1 MDSNG
6 FKKAGTYYLV
16 GNLFNKG
23 IAFLTVPVFTRILST
38 TDYGIVTTYNSWISI
53 IAMVAG
59 FALHMGVRMAFV
71 DYRREIDDFMSSIIL
86 FTLVSSF
93 GLIISIV
100 SIAILL
106 NINLNLLIIV
116 LCLLQGISSAIVQDY
131 THYLMMQYRY
141 RFRTVLMILPNL
153 LSVVTSIMA
162 ILFVFKTDLYL
173 GRIIP
178 TALIN
183 IFFGMIVVAFVLNHG
198 KIRINWEYVKYGL
211 KISAPLIVHGI
222 SLNILSQSDRTMIT
236 WLADAS
242 QTGIYSLIY
251 NFSMIATV
259 ITTALEGVWVPWFT
273 NKMVKREIS
282 DINVFAKD
290 YVNLITYAIVCLIFV
305 APEVVKI
312 LASADYWDG
321 IVIIPPIVLSNY
333 IIFMYT
339 LYVNIEHFYKRTVYI
354 SINTLTAAVINIIL
368 NYIFIPYFGYV
379 AAAYTTIVAYVVSLF
394 MHASY
399 AKKLEKELYPIKIF
413 VRPLTHILFAS
424 IMFYVL
430 MGYPLIRWTFMVI
443 YFLAMLFR
451 ERNRLFILFPDL
463 KARIKNKGVFV

>member
-1 MDSNG
+1 MASNG
-6 FKKAGTYYLV
+6 FKKAGTYYLI

-38 TDYGIVTTYNSWISI
+38 ADYGIVTTYSSWISI

-71 DYRREIDDFMSSIIL
+71 DYEEKINDFMSSIIL
-86 FTLVSSF
+86 FTLASSF
-93 GLIISIV
+93 GIV
-100 SIAILL
+100 VMVVSVTIFL
-106 NINLNLLIIV
+106 NININLLLIV
-116 LCLLQGISSAIVQDY
+116 LCLLQGIFSAVVEDY
-131 THYLMMQYRY
+131 TNYLMMQYRY
-141 RFRTVLMILPNL
+141 RFRTALMILPNL
-153 LSVVTSIMA
+153 LSIFVSIFA
-162 ILFVFKTDLYL
+162 IMFVLKTDLYL
-173 GRIIP
+173 GRIVP
-178 TALIN
+178 TAVIN
-183 IFFGMIVVAFVLNHG
+183 IFFGIIIVVLVLTHG
-198 KIRINWEYVKYGL
+198 KIRINWQYVKYGL

-222 SLNILSQSDRTMIT
+222 ALNILSQSDRTMIT

-282 DINVFAKD
+282 DINVLAKD
-290 YVNLITYAIVCLIFV
+290 YVNLMTYAIVCLILV

-312 LASADYWDG
+312 LASRNYWEG
-321 IVIIPPIVLSNY
+321 IVIIPPVVLSNY

-354 SINTLTAAVINIIL
+354 SINTLTAAAINIIL
-368 NYIFIPYFGYV
+368 NFIFIPHYGYI
-379 AAAYTTIVAYVVSLF
+379 AAAYTTIAAYVVSLF

-413 VRPLTHILFAS
+413 IRPLAHILITS
-424 IMFYVL
+424 IVFYIL
-430 MGYPLIRWTFMVI
+430 MDLPLIRWPLMVI
-443 YFLAMLFR
+443 YFLTMLFR
-451 ERNRLFILFPDL
+451 ERNRLFEFFPSF
-463 KARIKNKGVFV
+463 KSKIKK

>member
-1 MDSNG
+1 MASNG
-6 FKKAGTYYLV
+6 FKKAGTYYLI

-38 TDYGIVTTYNSWISI
+38 ADYGIVTTYNSWISI

-71 DYRREIDDFMSSIIL
+71 DYEEKINDFMSSIIL
-86 FTLVSSF
+86 FTLASSF
-93 GLIISIV
+93 GIV
-100 SIAILL
+100 VMVVSVTIFL
-106 NINLNLLIIV
+106 NININLLLIV
-116 LCLLQGISSAIVQDY
+116 LCLLQGIFSAVVEDY
-131 THYLMMQYRY
+131 TNYLMMQYRY
-141 RFRTVLMILPNL
+141 RFRTALMILPNL
-153 LSVVTSIMA
+153 LSIFVSIFA
-162 ILFVFKTDLYL
+162 IMFVLKTDLYL
-173 GRIIP
+173 GRIVP
-178 TALIN
+178 TAVIN
-183 IFFGMIVVAFVLNHG
+183 IFFGIIIVVLVLTHG
-198 KIRINWEYVKYGL
+198 KIRINWQYVKYGL

-222 SLNILSQSDRTMIT
+222 ALNILSQSDRTMIT

-282 DINVFAKD
+282 DINVLAKD
-290 YVNLITYAIVCLIFV
+290 YVNLMTYAMVCLILV

-312 LASADYWDG
+312 LASRNYWEG
-321 IVIIPPIVLSNY
+321 IVIIPPVVLSNY

-354 SINTLTAAVINIIL
+354 SINTLTAAAINIIL
-368 NYIFIPYFGYV
+368 NFIFIPHYGYI
-379 AAAYTTIVAYVVSLF
+379 AAAYTTIAAYVVSLF

-399 AKKLEKELYPIKIF
+399 AKKLEKELYPIKMFI
-413 VRPLTHILFAS
+413 RPLAHILITS
-424 IMFYVL
+424 IAFYIL
-430 MGYPLIRWTFMVI
+430 MDLPLIRWPLMVI
-443 YFLAMLFR
+443 YFLTMLFR
-451 ERNRLFILFPDL
+451 ERNRLFEFFPSF
-463 KARIKNKGVFV
+463 KSRIKK

>member
-1 MDSNG
+1 MASNG
-6 FKKAGTYYLV
+6 FKKAGTYYLI

-38 TDYGIVTTYNSWISI
+38 ADYGIVTTYNSWISI

-71 DYRREIDDFMSSIIL
+71 DYEEKINDFMSSIIL
-86 FTLVSSF
+86 FTLASSF
-93 GLIISIV
+93 GIV
-100 SIAILL
+100 VMVVSVTIFL
-106 NINLNLLIIV
+106 NININLLLIV
-116 LCLLQGISSAIVQDY
+116 LCLLQGIFSAVVEDY
-131 THYLMMQYRY
+131 TNYLMMQYRY
-141 RFRTVLMILPNL
+141 RFRTALMILPNL
-153 LSVVTSIMA
+153 LSIFVSIFA
-162 ILFVFKTDLYL
+162 IMFVLKTDLYL
-173 GRIIP
+173 GRIVP
-178 TALIN
+178 TAVIN
-183 IFFGMIVVAFVLNHG
+183 IFFGIIIVVLVLTHG
-198 KIRINWEYVKYGL
+198 KIRINWQYVKYGL

-222 SLNILSQSDRTMIT
+222 ALNILSQSDRTMIT

-282 DINVFAKD
+282 DINVLAKD
-290 YVNLITYAIVCLIFV
+290 YVNLMTYAMVCLILV

-312 LASADYWDG
+312 LASRNYWEG
-321 IVIIPPIVLSNY
+321 IVIIPPVVLSNY

-354 SINTLTAAVINIIL
+354 SINTLTAAAINIIL
-368 NYIFIPYFGYV
+368 NFIFIPHYGYI
-379 AAAYTTIVAYVVSLF
+379 AAAYTTIAAYVVSLF

-399 AKKLEKELYPIKIF
+399 AKKLEKELYPIKMFI
-413 VRPLTHILFAS
+413 RPLAHILITS
-424 IMFYVL
+424 IVFYIL
-430 MGYPLIRWTFMVI
+430 MDLPLIRWPLMVI
-443 YFLAMLFR
+443 YFLTMLFR
-451 ERNRLFILFPDL
+451 ERNRLFEFFPSF
-463 KARIKNKGVFV
+463 KSRIKK

>member
-1 MDSNG
+1 MASNG
-6 FKKAGTYYLV
+6 FKKAGTYYLI

-38 TDYGIVTTYNSWISI
+38 ADYGIVTTYSSWISI

-71 DYRREIDDFMSSIIL
+71 DYEEKINDFMSSIIL
-86 FTLVSSF
+86 FTLASSF
-93 GLIISIV
+93 GIV
-100 SIAILL
+100 VMVVSVTIFL
-106 NINLNLLIIV
+106 NININLLLIV
-116 LCLLQGISSAIVQDY
+116 LCLLQGIFSAVVEDY
-131 THYLMMQYRY
+131 TNYLMMQYRY
-141 RFRTVLMILPNL
+141 RFRTALMILPNL
-153 LSVVTSIMA
+153 LSIFVSIFA
-162 ILFVFKTDLYL
+162 IMFVLKTDLYL
-173 GRIIP
+173 GRIVP
-178 TALIN
+178 TAVIN
-183 IFFGMIVVAFVLNHG
+183 IFFGIIIVVLVLTHG
-198 KIRINWEYVKYGL
+198 KIRINWQYVKYGL

-222 SLNILSQSDRTMIT
+222 ALNILSQSDRTMIT

-282 DINVFAKD
+282 DINVLAKD
-290 YVNLITYAIVCLIFV
+290 YVNLMTYAMVCLILV

-312 LASADYWDG
+312 LASRNYWEG
-321 IVIIPPIVLSNY
+321 IVIIPPVVLSNY

-354 SINTLTAAVINIIL
+354 SINTLTAAAINIIL
-368 NYIFIPYFGYV
+368 NFIFIPHYGYI
-379 AAAYTTIVAYVVSLF
+379 AAAYTTIAAYVVSLF

-399 AKKLEKELYPIKIF
+399 AKKLEKELYPIKMFI
-413 VRPLTHILFAS
+413 RPLAHILITS
-424 IMFYVL
+424 IVFYIL
-430 MGYPLIRWTFMVI
+430 MDLPLIRWPLMVI
-443 YFLAMLFR
+443 YFLTMLFR
-451 ERNRLFILFPDL
+451 ERNRLFEFFPSF
-463 KARIKNKGVFV
+463 KSKIKK

>member
-23 IAFLTVPVFTRILST
+23 IAFLTIPIFTRILST

-71 DYRREIDDFMSSIIL
+71 DYRKEIDDFISSIIL
-86 FTLVSSF
+86 FTLASSF
-93 GLIISIV
+93 GLIVIV
-100 SIAILL
+100 VSGSFLL
-106 NINLNLLIIV
+106 NINIDVLLIV
-116 LCLLQGISSAIVQDY
+116 LCMLQGLFTAIIQDY

-141 RFRTVLMILPNL
+141 RFRTALMILPNL
-153 LSVVTSIMA
+153 LSVIASILV
-162 ILFVFKTDLYL
+162 ILFVLKTDLYL
-173 GRIIP
+173 GRIVP
-178 TALIN
+178 TAVIN
-183 IFFGMIVVAFVLNHG
+183 IIFGIIVVVLVLVHG
-198 KIRINWEYVKYGL
+198 KIRINWKYVKYGL

-222 SLNILSQSDRTMIT
+222 ALNILSQSDRSMIT

-251 NFSMIATV
+251 NLSMIATV

-273 NKMVKREIS
+273 NKMVKKKIS
-282 DINVFAKD
+282 DINVLAKD
-290 YVNLITYAIVCLIFV
+290 YVNLMTYAMVCLILV

-312 LASADYWDG
+312 LASRNYWEG
-321 IVIIPPIVLSNY
+321 IVIIPPVVLSNY

-339 LYVNIEHFYKRTVYI
+339 LYVNTEHFYKKTIYI
-354 SINTLTAAVINIIL
+354 SINTLLAAVINIFL
-368 NYIFIPYFGYV
+368 NFIFIPHYGYV
-379 AAAYTTIVAYVVSLF
+379 AAAYTTIAAYVVSLF

-399 AKKLEKELYPIKIF
+399 AKKLEKDLYPIKMF
-413 VRPLTHILFAS
+413 MRPLAHILITS
-424 IMFYVL
+424 IIFYIL
-430 MGYPLIRWTFMVI
+430 MDLPLVRWLIMVI

-451 ERNRLFILFPDL
+451 ERNRLFEFFPSL
-463 KARIKNKGVFV
+463 KSKIKR